1 VSNNAAGSGQNAA
14 VAVTLQTDPALEIV
28 GERTQQAT
36 IGEGHEGSVR
46 FRLRTRDEL
55 GPANLTFSARTG
67 AAGASRRI
75 DLSVRPATPYMTK
88 IRAGMLPRGQR
99 EMAIDRTLYPHYR
112 KLEAGASM
120 LPLQFAHG
128 FVSYLG
134 RYPYACT
141 EQIVSQAM
149 PAILLKARPEFGYVR
164 YEPGADITGLVSEL
178 RARQND
184 VGAYK
189 LWPGSDQVI
198 EFVALYAQHF
208 LLEAAERDE
217 PVPGDIIASGN
228 GYLRSIAG
236 RDGNNLTDERQTA
249 YAIYLLTR
257 QGQRMATEIA
267 AARKR
272 LEERYRNQWEQDLT
286 AAWLAASLDLMRQDR
301 DAGQLIGR
309 TRFGVGTTSDT
320 YNDPMTRDALLLFV
334 MARHFPERLRDV
346 PKEMLG
352 TLAQRVNDNYY
363 HSLSAGSTLLALDA
377 YASATQGAARN
388 LSLAEVLKDKRVR
401 TLDLAE
407 VTFPKTSFSEQAA
420 ALRFVNNSDLN
431 AYYTIE
437 ESGFDRKPP
446 TDAIRQGCEV
456 LREYTD
462 ASGKPLTSISMGQ
475 QVDVRLKFRAIG
487 RDYVSSMALV
497 DLLPGGF
504 ELVVPTQEAQTPFLE
519 ASTDAQESEGYG
531 DESTFSGWHCQ
542 VCVNTTKASL
552 QYADMRE
559 DRVVFYVN
567 ANQDMSEIVY
577 RIKATNVGNYVVPP
591 AYGEAMYD
599 RGVVGRSAAGKLE
612 VSRP

>member
-1 VSNNAAGSGQNAA
+1 
-14 VAVTLQTDPALEIV
+14 
-28 GERTQQAT
+28 RTQQAT
-36 IGEGHEGSVR
+36 IAEGREGSVR

-67 AAGASRRI
+67 TAGASRRI

-88 IRAGMLPRGQR
+88 IRAGALPRGQR

-134 RYPYACT
+134 RYPYSCT

-164 YEPGADITGLVSEL
+164 KDPGADIVGLVGEL
-178 RARQND
+178 RARQGDN
-184 VGAYK
+184 GAYK
-189 LWPGSDQVI
+189 LWPGSDQVV

-217 PVPGDIIASGN
+217 PAPGDIIASGN
-228 GYLRSIAG
+228 NFLRTIAA
-236 RDGNNLTDERQTA
+236 RDGDNITDERQTA

-257 QGQRMATEIA
+257 QGQRMSTEIA

-272 LEERYRNQWEQDLT
+272 LEGRYRGQWEQDLT

-309 TRFGVGTTSDT
+309 TRFGLGAHHDT
-320 YNDPMTRDALLLFV
+320 YNDPMTRDALLLYV
-334 MARHFPERLRDV
+334 IARHFPERLRDV
-346 PKEMLG
+346 PKETLG
-352 TLAQRVNDNYY
+352 ILAQRVNDNYY
-363 HSLSAGSTLLALDA
+363 HSLSAGTTLLALDA

-407 VTFPKTSFSEQAA
+407 VTFPKTAFSDQAT
-420 ALRFVNNSDLN
+420 ALRFINNSELN

-446 TDAIRQGCEV
+446 LEAIRQNFEV
-456 LREYTD
+456 LRDYTD
-462 ASGKPLTSISMGQ
+462 ANGRPLTSIGMGQ
-475 QVDVRLKFRAIG
+475 QIDVHLKFRAIS
-487 RDYVSSMALV
+487 REYVSSVALV

-504 ELVVPTQEAQTPFLE
+504 ELVVPSQEAQTPFLE
-519 ASTDAQESEGYG
+519 ASAESEVGGGYNE
-531 DESTFSGWHCQ
+531 ESAYTGWHCQ
-542 VCVNTTKASL
+542 VCIGGTTARM

-559 DRVVFYVN
+559 DRVVFYVE
-567 ANQDMSEIVY
+567 ASKDMSEIVY
-577 RIKATNVGNYVVPP
+577 RIKATNVGDYVIPP
-591 AYGEAMYD
+591 AYGEAMYE
-599 RGVVGRSAAGKLE
+599 RNVVGRSAAGKMR

>member
-1 VSNNAAGSGQNAA
+1 
-14 VAVTLQTDPALEIV
+14 
-28 GERTQQAT
+28 
-36 IGEGHEGSVR
+36 
-46 FRLRTRDEL
+46 
-55 GPANLTFSARTG
+55 
-67 AAGASRRI
+67 
-75 DLSVRPATPYMTK
+75 MTK

-134 RYPYACT
+134 HYPYACT

-164 YEPGADITGLVSEL
+164 TEPGADITGLVSEL

-228 GYLRSIAG
+228 GFLRSVAA

-257 QGQRMATEIA
+257 QGQRMSTEIA

-272 LEERYRNQWEQDLT
+272 LEERYRGQWEQDLT

-309 TRFGVGTTSDT
+309 TRFGLGTTGDT

-334 MARHFPERLRDV
+334 MARHFPEKLSDV
-346 PKEMLG
+346 PKETLG
-352 TLAQRVNDNYY
+352 TLAQRVNDSYY
-363 HSLSAGSTLLALDA
+363 HSLSAGATLLALDA

-401 TLDLAE
+401 TLDA
-407 VTFPKTSFSEQAA
+407 
-420 ALRFVNNSDLN
+420 RR
-431 AYYTIE
+431 
-437 ESGFDRKPP
+437 GH
-446 TDAIRQGCEV
+446 
-456 LREYTD
+456 
-462 ASGKPLTSISMGQ
+462 
-475 QVDVRLKFRAIG
+475 
-487 RDYVSSMALV
+487 
-497 DLLPGGF
+497 
-504 ELVVPTQEAQTPFLE
+504 VP
-519 ASTDAQESEGYG
+519 
-531 DESTFSGWHCQ
+531 
-542 VCVNTTKASL
+542 
-552 QYADMRE
+552 E
-559 DRVVFYVN
+559 DRVQRAGGSVALHQQLRPERVLH
-567 ANQDMSEIVY
+567 
-577 RIKATNVGNYVVPP
+577 
-591 AYGEAMYD
+591 D
-599 RGVVGRSAAGKLE
+599 RGVGLRSQAADRGDPPGLRSAARIHGRERQAADEYRHGSAGRRAPEVPQYRPRLRVERGAGRSAAGRLRAGGADAGGADAVPRSE
-612 VSRP
+612 HGRAAE